1 MVTEELA
8 ARARSW
14 IADDPDPATRAEL
27 VALLDDDDEAGLAAA
42 FAAPLA
48 FGTAGIRGP
57 LGPGPARMNRLV
69 VRATTAGLA
78 ARLAEE
84 GPPGEQLVV
93 VGRDARHGS
102 AAFLAETVG
111 VLAAAGLRVMAW
123 PEPVPTPL
131 LAFAVR
137 HLDAAA
143 GVQITASHNP
153 PQDNGYKVFWRGG
166 AQIVDPLD
174 VEIAARIAEVDR
186 PGRVPV
192 DDDAAVPAP
201 PTEVA
206 GAYRRA
212 CLALP
217 RYPGHRDLRIAYT
230 PLHGV
235 AGPEVVGLLADAGF
249 ADVALVDAQHEPD
262 PDFPTVRFPNPEE
275 PGALD
280 LVLARAGQARAD
292 LVLANDPDGDR
303 VAAAIPAPGR
313 WRVLTGDELGCVL
326 AEHLLA
332 TGPDDPD
339 RVVARTVV
347 SSQLLDRIAEHHG
360 VRHLATLTGFKWMAK
375 AIADLEGEGAW
386 PVLAYEQALGVMVGG
401 AVRDKDGISAALV
414 IADLAAGLA
423 ASGRTLADAVDDLA
437 RRHGV
442 HRTAGRSVRL
452 EGEAGQQLVTQALAR
467 LRVAPPAALAGV
479 DVAAIADHAS
489 GRRTHADGRVSA
501 VATPPQELIGVELA
515 DGSKAQVRPSGTE
528 PLLKCYLEVVEP
540 VEGDLAA
547 ANARADERVERL
559 ADDFLTALGVPT
571 DP

>member
-1 MVTEELA
+1 MVSEELA
-8 ARARSW
+8 ARVRAW
-14 IADDPDPATRAEL
+14 IEDDPDPVTRAEL
-27 VALLDDDDEAGLAAA
+27 VALLDAGDEAGLAAA

-57 LGPGPARMNRLV
+57 LGPGPARMSRLV

-84 GPPGEQLVV
+84 GPLEAQLVV

-137 HLDAAA
+137 HLGAAA

-174 VEIAARIAEVDR
+174 VEIAAHIAAVDR

-192 DDDAAVPAP
+192 ADAAEASAP
-201 PTEVA
+201 PAEV
-206 GAYRRA
+206 GEAYRRA

-217 RYPGHRDLRIAYT
+217 RYPRHRDLRIAYT

-235 AGPEVVGLLADAGF
+235 AGQEVVGLLADAGF
-249 ADVALVDAQHEPD
+249 VDIALVDAQHEPD
-262 PDFPTVRFPNPEE
+262 PDFSTVRFPNPEE

-280 LVLARAGQARAD
+280 LALARAEETRAD

-303 VAAAIPAPGR
+303 VAAALPSQGG

-339 RVVARTVV
+339 RIVARTVV

-375 AIADLEGEGAW
+375 AIADLEPEGAW

-414 IADLAAGLA
+414 IADFAAGLA
-423 ASGRTLADAVDDLA
+423 AAGRTLGDAVDDLA

-452 EGEAGQQLVTQALAR
+452 EGEAGQRLVHDALAR
-467 LRVAPPAALAGV
+467 LRAAPPATLAGV

-501 VATPPQELIGVELA
+501 VGTPPQELIGVELA

-528 PLLKCYLEVVEP
+528 PLLKCYLEIVEP
-540 VEGDLAA
+540 VEGDLDPAG
-547 ANARADERVERL
+547 ARADARVERL
-559 ADDFLTALGVPT
+559 AADFLTALGLPP
-571 DP
+571 DA

>member
-1 MVTEELA
+1 MVSEQLA
-8 ARARSW
+8 ARARNW

-27 VALLDDDDEAGLAAA
+27 GTLLDVGDERGLAAA

-84 GPPGEQLVV
+84 GPLDAQLVV

-102 AAFLAETVG
+102 AAFLDETVG

-137 HLDAAA
+137 HLRASA

-174 VEIAARIAEVDR
+174 AEIAAHIAAVGR

-192 DDDAAVPAP
+192 DDAAQVPAP
-201 PTEVA
+201 PAEV
-206 GAYRRA
+206 GEAYRRT
-212 CLALP
+212 CLALSRCP
-217 RYPGHRDLRIAYT
+217 EERDLRIAYT

-235 AGPEVVGLLADAGF
+235 AGQEVVGLLADAGF
-249 ADVALVDAQHEPD
+249 ADVALVAAQHEPD

-280 LVLARAGQARAD
+280 LVLARAEEVGAD

-303 VAAAIPAPGR
+303 VAAAIPEAGR
-313 WRVLTGDELGCVL
+313 WRALTGDELGCVL

-375 AIADLEGEGAW
+375 AIAELEPEGAW

-414 IADLAAGLA
+414 IADLAAALA
-423 ASGRTLADAVDDLA
+423 SHGRGLADAIDDLA

-452 EGEAGQQLVTQALAR
+452 EGEAGQRLVSEALSR
-467 LRVAPPAALAGV
+467 LREAPPATLAGV

-501 VATPPQELIGVELA
+501 VETPPQELIGVELA

-540 VEGDLAA
+540 VDGDLAA
-547 ANARADERVERL
+547 ANARADARVERL
-559 ADDFLTALGVPT
+559 ATEFLAALGLPAEV
-571 DP
+571 